1 MTGVEILSI
10 GEIGVGSAFNWLM
23 AILGGGLI
31 GLFMGFLGA
40 AMEDNIGFGMI
51 LFIAISVVTGAII
64 GFGKAKPIYYVP
76 TYKVVISDEVS
87 MNDFMEKYE
96 ILEQDGRIYTVK
108 EREDSNAS

>member
-10 GEIGVGSAFNWLM
+10 GEIGAGSAFNWVM

-31 GLFMGFLGA
+31 GLSVGFMGA
-40 AMEDNIGFGMI
+40 AMEDSVGFGAF
-51 LFIAISVVTGAII
+51 LFIFIFIFTGTII
-64 GFGKAKPIYYVP
+64 GFGKAKPTHYVP

-108 EREDSNAS
+108 EREDNNAS